1 MISAIGRRNMIVSRL
16 LIAVA
21 ALAGPGLPAAGAQE
35 PTAQAVVVFAPLLA
49 APHRSPANR
58 VRDPYRHPAETLA
71 FFGVRPDSTVVEI
84 LPGSG
89 GYYMEILAPWL
100 RAKGRYIA
108 ANRDDSLPQ
117 YIPDHQKLLARL
129 KAEPALYDKVEVTP
143 FRADRHEIAP
153 AGSADFVL
161 TFRSLHNWIDRN
173 EVQESLKA
181 FHRALKPGGVLGVVD
196 HRGRNDRPQEQ
207 QTKAGYVRQD
217 DAIRMIEQAGFRFAG
232 ASEVNAN
239 PKDTKDHPE
248 GVWTLPPTY
257 RLKDRD
263 RAKYE
268 AIGESDR
275 FTLRFVKP

>member
-1 MISAIGRRNMIVSRL
+1 MNTISMRRASLWQAMLVF
-16 LIAVA
+16 AVFQV
-21 ALAGPGLPAAGAQE
+21 AGGLQ
-35 PTAQAVVVFAPLLA
+35 TAQAQAPAPAPAVFAPLLA
-49 APHRSPANR
+49 ASHRSPANS
-58 VRDPYRHPAETLA
+58 VRDRFRHPAETLA
-71 FFGVRPDSTVVEI
+71 FFGVRADSTVVEI

-100 RAKGRYIA
+100 KAKGRYIA

-117 YIPDHQKLLARL
+117 YLPDHQKLLARL
-129 KAEPALYDKVEVTP
+129 KAEPVLYDKVEVMP

-181 FHRALKPGGVLGVVD
+181 FHRALKSGGVLGVVD
-196 HRGRNDRPQEQ
+196 HRGRPDLPQEH

-232 ASEVNAN
+232 SSEVNAN
-239 PKDTKDHPE
+239 PKDTKDYAE

-257 RLKDRD
+257 RMKDRD